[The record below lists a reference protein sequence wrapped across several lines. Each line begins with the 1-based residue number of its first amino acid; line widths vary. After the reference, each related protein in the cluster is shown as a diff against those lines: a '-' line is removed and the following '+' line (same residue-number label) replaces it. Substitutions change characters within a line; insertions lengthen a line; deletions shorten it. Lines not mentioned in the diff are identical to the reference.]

1 MWSLQVPFIAVA
13 PVEPL
18 PISVSWTAVSIP
30 AITEDDPVPPRLPED
45 NGVCVAVDAV
55 AVDRLTVTH
64 SVSREETR
72 LVAY

>member
-1 MWSLQVPFIAVA
+1 MDVWSLQVPFIAVA

-45 NGVCVAVDAV
+45 DGVCVAVD
-55 AVDRLTVTH
+55 RLAVTH